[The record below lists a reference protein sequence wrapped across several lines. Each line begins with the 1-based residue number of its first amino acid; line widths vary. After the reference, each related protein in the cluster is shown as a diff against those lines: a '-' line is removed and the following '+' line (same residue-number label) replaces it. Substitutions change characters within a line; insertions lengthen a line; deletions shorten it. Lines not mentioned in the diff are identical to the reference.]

1 MSVDTHVASKK
12 KMIIRF
18 VEAAMKV
25 IARDAHHVIKR
36 SVSREETRLIKSI
49 KFKFFKLL

>member
-1 MSVDTHVASKK
+1 MSVDTHVVSKK

-18 VEAAMKV
+18 VMKV
-25 IARDAHHVIKR
+25 DAHHVMKR

-49 KFKFFKLL
+49 KFKYSFKYNKFF